1 MALTNIFI
9 NAVQAMPQ
17 GGTLTITARPE
28 THDGAT
34 WAEVQ
39 VRDTGRGI
47 PAEHLPRIFEPFF
60 TTRAAGT
67 GLGLAVVRRIV
78 EAHQGA
84 VVAHSEPGQGST
96 FAMYL
101 PR

>member
-1 MALTNIFI
+1 MPSGGELTVV
-9 NAVQAMPQ
+9 AAPE
-17 GGTLTITARPE
+17 AR
-28 THDGAT
+28 DGKN

-47 PAEHLPRIFEPFF
+47 RAEVLPRIFEPFF

-67 GLGLAVVRRIV
+67 GLGLAVVRRVV

-84 VVAHSEPGQGST
+84 VVALSQPGEGAT
-96 FAMYL
+96 FALYL